1 MKRLALLLSLLF
13 AVPTAALAAFAI
25 FQTALPSN
33 PNLRQENIFG
43 LTGLAWQTPSGYYTP
58 GTGNPA
64 VSTAD
69 YYHLNGLSWPRPL
82 DLTSAACG
90 ATGAALAAANG
101 RYLWAMA
108 PDHPGGNYIWNGGN
122 EFRLGFSNDPGVLPA
137 TLRNFYVPANGIT
150 AAAPIATI
158 TASISNGSG
167 GAGNILAVSA
177 VTGLITND
185 NHAFVTGAGV
195 TTANITS
202 QSTGSQG
209 LTGNYVID
217 GAAQNI
223 ASQTMTVNQTNFSM
237 YQNPYAVC
245 NPDDGSNFL
254 YVFAEGSASA
264 IQHEQALIKTND
276 LVTWTSPVPSHV
288 TPTFGSWSS
297 YQRPVRDGVN
307 SWHSTGFQIN
317 YTSTGNTNSY
327 SKWTSTDGNVWTQ
340 GASTINA
347 CSPTNPSNFN
357 CPAASALQS
366 NPEGAPDSIT
376 VAAQT
381 WSITSI
387 KSYVSGSRSGAEW
400 VGRLPIDANYNVLT
414 SPSPVNVSAAYAGTY
429 PGPTYLQT
437 VTGFVE
443 DGIAHYWGST
453 GFFPSSTLYGLVDAA
468 TYANGG
474 GLWQQGLDY
483 YTEIIDSS
491 AAATAAPIGVKAT
504 CASSVASLTWFNAL
518 PQQTYRLYRGTT
530 AGTQAT
536 LVGDFTGTSATDSGM
551 TLNAITYYKLVYLHS
566 GVEQKNRVV
575 STWCSSD
582 SAFVNAHYTRA
593 SAGGADMT
601 TCNRTMI
608 NAFDAWLVSNSL
620 SNNLLFATMPDFCVA
635 KSGSVITK
643 IFDMG
648 TTRLP
653 RGGDY
658 TPLTASTTYNATGIS
673 GKPAWV
679 NGTNVA
685 AGYYGGGPSGLNN
698 IRRKKQITVFAAYQ
712 KPGTALT
719 YPFVLGGFG
728 TGMALYHTSGSPGGI
743 SFELQ
748 DATHTV
754 TSTATVSGLATD
766 FHTAAGTFDGTTSVA
781 YSDAVA
787 GSGQTGLVIP
797 SPNLNPPDV
806 LTGQVGFATNIY
818 ALVSGSS
825 QGLYNNS
832 TGIYTLSSNAA
843 LYSGRAQMIFD
854 KALSGSQITS
864 LDALVR

>member
-1 MKRLALLLSLLF
+1 MKRVVFLLSLLL
-13 AVPTAALAAFAI
+13 AVPATGLCGSFGI

-43 LTGLAWQTPSGYYTP
+43 LTGAAWQSPSTYYVP

-69 YYHLNGLSWPRPL
+69 YYGLNGLSWPRPV
-82 DLTSAACG
+82 DLASAACVAAG
-90 ATGAALAAANG
+90 ASTTNG
-101 RYLWAMA
+101 RYLWVMA
-108 PDHPGGNYIWNGGN
+108 PDHPGGNYNWNGGYD
-122 EFRLGFSNDPGVLPA
+122 FRLGYSNDPGVPPSAL
-137 TLRNFYVPANGIT
+137 TNIYSGTIT
-150 AAAPIATI
+150 ASAPIATI

-209 LTGNYVID
+209 SSGNYVID
-217 GAAQNI
+217 GAAQNV
-223 ASQTMTVNQTNFSM
+223 ASQTMTVNQTDYHL
-237 YQNPYAVC
+237 YQNPFFVC
-245 NPDDGSNFL
+245 NPDDVSFPFYL
-254 YVFAEGSASA
+254 YAEGAASG
-264 IQHEQALIKTND
+264 IQHEEGLIKSAD

-307 SWHSTGFQIN
+307 SWHSTGFQID

-327 SKWTSTDGNVWTQ
+327 SKWTSTDGKVWTQ
-340 GASTINA
+340 GSSTINA
-347 CSPTNPSNFN
+347 CIPANASNFN
-357 CPAASALQS
+357 CPGTALQS

-381 WSITSI
+381 WSMTSI
-387 KSYVSGSRSGAEW
+387 KSYVGGSRSGSEW
-400 VGRLPIDANYNVLT
+400 VGRLPIDANYNVLA
-414 SPSPVNVSAAYAGTY
+414 SPAPVNVSTVYAGSY
-429 PGPTYLQT
+429 PGPTYLQST
-437 VTGFVE
+437 SGLVE

-453 GFFPSSTLYGLVDAA
+453 GFFPSSSIFGLVDAA

-474 GLWQQGLDY
+474 GLWEQGLDY
-483 YTEIIDSS
+483 HTEIIDAS
-491 AAATAAPIGVKAT
+491 AAATAAPIGVRAS
-504 CASSVASLTWFNAL
+504 CASSTASLVWYNAL
-518 PQQTYRLYRGTT
+518 PQQTYRLYRGTS
-530 AGTQAT
+530 AGSQPT

-551 TLNAITYYKLVYLHS
+551 TLNAVTYYKLVYLHS

-575 STWCSSD
+575 NTWCSSD
-582 SAFVNAHYTRA
+582 SAFVNVHYTRA

-608 NAFDAWLVSNSL
+608 VNFDAYLTSNGL
-620 SNNLLFATMPDFCVA
+620 TNNLLFATMPDFCVA
-635 KSGSVITK
+635 KSGSVISK

-658 TPLTASTTYNATGIS
+658 TPTTANTAYNATGIS

-679 NGTNVA
+679 NSTNSA
-685 AGYYGGGPSGLNN
+685 YGYYGGGPQGLNN
-698 IRRKKQITVFAAYQ
+698 IRRKTQITLFSAYQ
-712 KPGTALT
+712 KPGTAVANS
-719 YPFVLGGFG
+719 FVIGQFTNRML
-728 TGMALYHTSGSPGGI
+728 LSHTSGTPGAI
-743 SFELQ
+743 NCLLS
-748 DATHTV
+748 DATQQKTA
-754 TSTATVSGLATD
+754 TATVAGLATD
-766 FHTAAGTFDGTTSVA
+766 FHTNACTFDGTTLLA
-781 YSDAVA
+781 YSDAAA

-797 SPNLNPPDV
+797 SPNLNPPDN
-806 LTGQVGFATNIY
+806 LTGQVGFATNVNV
-818 ALVSGSS
+818 LMSGSD
-825 QGLYNNS
+825 QGQYNSS
-832 TGIYTLSSNAA
+832 TASYTPGGNAA
-843 LYSGRAQMIFD
+843 LGSWRAQMIFD
-854 KALSGSQITS
+854 KALTGAQITS

>member
-1 MKRLALLLSLLF
+1 MKRLLAGALILLSLCW
-13 AVPTAALAAFAI
+13 TADARFPRGAPGAI
-25 FQTALPSN
+25 SN

-43 LTGLAWQTPSGYYTP
+43 LTGSTWQNFAGSYTP
-58 GTGNPA
+58 GLGSPA

-69 YYHLNGLSWPRPL
+69 WYHLNGLSWFRPT
-82 DLTSAACG
+82 DLTSADCG
-90 ATGAALAAANG
+90 ATGAAIAAANG
-101 RYLWAMA
+101 RYLFVTA

-122 EFRLGFSNDPGVLPA
+122 EFRLGFSNDPGVPPS
-137 TLRNFYVPANGIT
+137 TLRNFYVPATTIT
-150 AAAPIATI
+150 AAAQVASFTG
-158 TASISNGSG
+158 SISGTTLTTSSVVG
-167 GAGNILAVSA
+167 I
-177 VTGLITND
+177 ITND
-185 NHAFVTGAGV
+185 NHATLNGVGVTGG
-195 TTANITS
+195 TAIVS
-202 QSTGSQG
+202 Q
-209 LTGNYVID
+209 LTGPQG
-217 GAAQNI
+217 GAGTYQVSP
-223 ASQTMTVNQTNFSM
+223 SQTVGSVSMTATQTNYLL
-237 YQNPYAVC
+237 YQNPFFVC
-245 NPDDGSNFL
+245 NPDDASFPFYL
-254 YVFAEGSASA
+254 YAEGAASG
-264 IQHEQALIKTND
+264 IQHEEGLIKSAD

-307 SWHSTGFQIN
+307 SWHSVGFQFN
-317 YTSTGNTNSY
+317 YTLTGNVSTRA
-327 SKWTSTDGNVWTQ
+327 KWTSTDGKIWVPASSVVNSCIPSSSTTIDCP
-340 GASTINA
+340 GATATYSDA
-347 CSPTNPSNFN
+347 E
-357 CPAASALQS
+357 A
-366 NPEGAPDSIT
+366 APDTIT
-376 VAAQT
+376 AAAQT
-381 WSITSI
+381 WSITAL
-387 KSYVSGSRSGAEW
+387 KSFASGARSGQEW
-400 VGRLPIDANYNVLT
+400 VGRAPIDANFNVLA
-414 SPSPVNVSAAYAGTY
+414 SPAVVKVSSAYAGSY
-429 PGPTYLQT
+429 PGQSYLQT
-437 VTGFVE
+437 TTGFVE
-443 DGIAHYWGST
+443 DGIAHYWGLT
-453 GFFPSSTLYGLVDAA
+453 GFFPSSALYGLTDAA
-468 TYANGG
+468 TYTNGG

-536 LVGDFTGTSATDSGM
+536 LVGDFTGTTATDSGM

-620 SNNLLFATMPDFCVA
+620 SNNLLFAMMPDFCVA

-658 TPLTASTTYNATGIS
+658 TPLTVDTTYNATGIS

-698 IRRKKQITVFAAYQ
+698 IRRKTQITVFAAYQ

-754 TSTATVSGLATD
+754 TATKTVSGLATD
-766 FHTAAGTFDGTTSVA
+766 FHTAAGTFDGTTSIA

-832 TGIYTLSSNAA
+832 TGVYTLSSNAA
-843 LYSGRAQMIFD
+843 LYSGRAQMVFD
-854 KALSGSQITS
+854 KALSGAQITS